1 MGGNMGTVSKTVH
14 IDAPAQLAWDAV
26 TDVGALHVRVAPG
39 MVTDTKLE
47 DAGAVR
53 TVTFSSGV
61 VLREQI
67 ISNDPAAMRLCW
79 TASGGPWTHHNASL
93 QITGHDNGC
102 DVTWTADV
110 LPHDAV
116 DIIAPFIEAGLTTFK
131 AHLECGDVS
140 QPKAGPT

>member
-1 MGGNMGTVSKTVH
+1 MGGNMGTISKTVC
-14 IDAPAQLAWDAV
+14 IAASARLAWDAV
-26 TDVGALHVRVAPG
+26 TDVGELHVRVAPG

-53 TVTFSSGV
+53 VVTFSSGV
-61 VLREQI
+61 MLREQI
-67 ISNDPAAMRLCW
+67 ISNDPATMRLCW

-93 QITGHDNGC
+93 QITGHRDGC

-116 DIIAPFIEAGLTTFK
+116 TVIAPFIEAGLATFK
-131 AHLECGDVS
+131 SHLESGGSPPPIADM
-140 QPKAGPT
+140 P

>member
-1 MGGNMGTVSKTVH
+1 MAGNMGTVSKSVS
-14 IDAPAQLAWDAV
+14 IAVPADLAWDAV
-26 TDVGALHVRVAPG
+26 TDVGNLHVRVAPG

-47 DAGAVR
+47 DAGAAR
-53 TVTFSSGV
+53 IVTFSSGV

-67 ISNDPAAMRLCW
+67 ISNDPATMRLCW

-93 QITGHDNGC
+93 QITGHNDSC

-116 DIIAPFIEAGLTTFK
+116 DVIAPIIEAGLDTFK
-131 AHLECGDVS
+131 AHLESD
-140 QPKAGPT
+140 A

>member
-1 MGGNMGTVSKTVH
+1 L
-14 IDAPAQLAWDAV
+14 Q
-26 TDVGALHVRVAPG
+26 
-39 MVTDTKLE
+39 

-53 TVTFSSGV
+53 IVTFSTGV
-61 VLREQI
+61 VLTEHI

-93 QITGHDNGC
+93 QIMAYGDSC
-102 DVTWTADV
+102 DVIWTADV

-131 AHLECGDVS
+131 AHLEGGGS
-140 QPKAGPT
+140 ARPGAAQP

>member
-1 MGGNMGTVSKTVH
+1 MMGGNMGTISKTVR
-14 IDAPAQLAWDAV
+14 IAVPAQMAWDAV
-26 TDVGALHVRVAPG
+26 TDVGELHIRVAPG

-61 VLREQI
+61 VLKEYI
-67 ISNDPAAMRLCW
+67 ISNDPATMRLCW

-93 QITGHDNGC
+93 QITGHGDDC
-102 DVTWTADV
+102 EVTWTADV

-116 DIIAPFIEAGLTTFK
+116 EIIAPFIEAGLTTFK
-131 AHLECGDVS
+131 AHLESSGLS
-140 QPKAGPT
+140 QSAAT

>member
-1 MGGNMGTVSKTVH
+1 MMGRNMGTVSKTVR
-14 IDAPAQLAWDAV
+14 IAAPAQMAWDAV
-26 TDVGALHVRVAPG
+26 TDVGELHVRVAPG

-53 TVTFSSGV
+53 IVNFSSGA
-61 VLREQI
+61 VLREHI
-67 ISNDPAAMRLCW
+67 ISNDPATMRLCW

-93 QITGHDNGC
+93 QITANRDDC

-116 DIIAPFIEAGLTTFK
+116 EIIAPFIEAGLTTFK
-131 AHLECGDVS
+131 AHLESGGLS
-140 QPKAGPT
+140 QPAAT

>member
-1 MGGNMGTVSKTVH
+1 MMGGNMGTVSKTVRVA
-14 IDAPAQLAWDAV
+14 APAVNAWDAIA
-26 TDVGALHVRVAPG
+26 DIGQLHIRVAPG
-39 MVTDTKLE
+39 MVTDTTLE

-53 TVTFSSGV
+53 IVTFSSGV

-67 ISNDPAAMRLCW
+67 ISNDPATMRLCW

-93 QITGHDNGC
+93 QITGHNDGC

-116 DIIAPFIEAGLTTFK
+116 DVIAPFIEAGLDTFK
-131 AHLECGDVS
+131 AHLESD
-140 QPKAGPT
+140 A

>member
-1 MGGNMGTVSKTVH
+1 MSGNMGTVSKTVH

-26 TDVGALHVRVAPG
+26 TDVGELHVRVAPG
-39 MVTDTKLE
+39 MVTETKLE

-53 TVTFSSGV
+53 TVIFSSGV

-116 DIIAPFIEAGLTTFK
+116 DIIAPFIEAGLATFK
-131 AHLECGDVS
+131 AHLECGDLS
-140 QPKAGPT
+140 QPKPDPT

>member
-1 MGGNMGTVSKTVH
+1 MMGGNMGTVSKTVRVA
-14 IDAPAQLAWDAV
+14 APAVNAWDAIA
-26 TDVGALHVRVAPG
+26 DIGQLHIRVAPG
-39 MVTDTKLE
+39 MVTDTTLE

-53 TVTFSSGV
+53 IVTFSSGV

-67 ISNDPAAMRLCW
+67 ISNDPTTMRLCW

-93 QITGHDNGC
+93 QITGHNDGC

-116 DIIAPFIEAGLTTFK
+116 DVIAPFIEAGLDTFK
-131 AHLECGDVS
+131 AHLESDR
-140 QPKAGPT
+140 